1 MAGGGSSLNLGL
13 VRAEKLPSHAD
24 GHSWHS
30 WRGLGLRPGPVML
43 AGPQTCIPG
52 PGLQADLWWGLTWD
66 AVPTASPCHSPPCCS
81 ACRHGE

>member
-1 MAGGGSSLNLGL
+1 MAGGGSSLGLGL

-30 WRGLGLRPGPVML
+30 WRGLGLRPGPD
-43 AGPQTCIPG
+43 
-52 PGLQADLWWGLTWD
+52 LQADLGWGLTWD

-81 ACRHGE
+81 ACRRGE